1 VRELQRV
8 TAAEIETTEKRL
20 FRRAKQAYKGI
31 ITKFGNLE
39 IALDVAPTFRI
50 ARPGIAPP
58 PPSL

>member
-8 TAAEIETTEKRL
+8 AAAKIYTTEKRL

-31 ITKFGNLE
+31 ITNFGNLE
-39 IALDVAPTFRI
+39 VIAKSRWRFHVTRL
-50 ARPGIAPP
+50 GIAPP